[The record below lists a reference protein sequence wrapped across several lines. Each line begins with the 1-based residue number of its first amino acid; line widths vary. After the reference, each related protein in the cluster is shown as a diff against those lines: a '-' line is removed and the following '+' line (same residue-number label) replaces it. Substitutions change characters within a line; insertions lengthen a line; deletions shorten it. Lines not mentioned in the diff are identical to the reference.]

1 MPRKKMLQGFNSSVA
16 KHQGGDWGKIRG
28 YNNAMKRLGKRRVR
42 KLGRTGKY
50 KISQIALQAAMLQQS
65 LLYRVVMLATA
76 TAKNWNQGNVL
87 GSAIAARALLETIAL
102 IHRVENELFEF
113 AEKGDFGGLQKHVT
127 DLTFATRDK
136 ELIAHDHEIQARN
149 AVTYITHF
157 DKAVPGITKHYE
169 FLCEW
174 CHPNVFGH
182 YVAFATYD
190 EEANAATFCAGK
202 MHCPEMLD
210 ALLAVYSMLE
220 HLEGTFDR
228 WNETIDKA
236 AAIPSEPI
244 PAPERAAKTNL
255 RLPDS

>member
-1 MPRKKMLQGFNSSVA
+1 MPRKKKLRKKKLQGFNSSVA

-50 KISQIALQAAMLQQS
+50 KISQIGLQSAMLQQS

-87 GSAIAARALLETIAL
+87 GSVVAARALLETIAL
-102 IHRVENELFEF
+102 VHRVENELFEF
-113 AEKGDFGGLQKHVT
+113 AEKGDFEGLHKHVT
-127 DLTFATRDK
+127 NLTFATRDE
-136 ELIAHDHEIQARN
+136 ELTARHHEIQAKN
-149 AVTYITHF
+149 AVTYIEHF
-157 DKAVPGITKHYE
+157 DKAVPGMTRHYG

-174 CHPNVFGH
+174 CHPNTFGH
-182 YVAFATYD
+182 YSAFAIYD
-190 EEANAATFCAGK
+190 KEAHAATFCAQK
-202 MHCPEMLD
+202 MHCPDTLD

-244 PAPERAAKTNL
+244 PPPER
-255 RLPDS
+255 S